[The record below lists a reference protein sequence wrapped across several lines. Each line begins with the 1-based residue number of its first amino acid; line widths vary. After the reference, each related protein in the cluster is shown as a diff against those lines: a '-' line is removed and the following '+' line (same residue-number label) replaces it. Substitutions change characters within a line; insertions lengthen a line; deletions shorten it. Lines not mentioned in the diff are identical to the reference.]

1 MAEKTETPKAE
12 PGLDDV
18 RQDLEQLR
26 ADVARLIETLG
37 KTAQHKVEGLAGE
50 AQAQAAAAGEWAEGH
65 SVSVRETIREQ
76 PLAACAVAAGVG
88 FVLGQILLRR

>member
-1 MAEKTETPKAE
+1 MVEKTETPKAE
-12 PGLDDV
+12 AGLDDV

-50 AQAQAAAAGEWAEGH
+50 AQAQAAAASEWAEGH
-65 SVSVRETIREQ
+65 SVSVREAIRDQ
-76 PLAACAVAAGVG
+76 PLAACAVAAGIG